1 MNYYS
6 RTIAH
11 NSLLVYD
18 PNEPKPVGGWKEPTE
33 ARDGGQF
40 FKSARA
46 WDNSDDMFKA
56 GPSAIILAYEI
67 ADGNIPDYTYFKGD
81 ITEAYKVPSF
91 LADYPSKVE
100 TVRRSFVFLNHKTD
114 GMPGSLIVLDKVVS
128 TNPSFKKTWLLHTQN
143 KPYINGSII
152 ESVST
157 QKGRNGK
164 LVTDILLPDEDNINV
179 ELIGGSGKEYWVDG
193 HNYGTVTQE
202 DAGCWR
208 VELSPRKEAKSDNF
222 LNVIQTLRADK
233 SPQKVNK
240 VLSDDGQYVAI
251 EIGNNIVVQNLE
263 LLTNDK
269 PVKFNLGDNS
279 KTYKV
284 IITDL
289 KSGTWNITAGTDR
302 FTGNASVN
310 GVLTFESHGGNIT
323 LSKK

>member
-1 MNYYS
+1 
-6 RTIAH
+6 
-11 NSLLVYD
+11 
-18 PNEPKPVGGWKEPTE
+18 
-33 ARDGGQF
+33 
-40 FKSARA
+40 
-46 WDNSDDMFKA
+46 
-56 GPSAIILAYEI
+56 
-67 ADGNIPDYTYFKGD
+67 
-81 ITEAYKVPSF
+81 
-91 LADYPSKVE
+91 
-100 TVRRSFVFLNHKTD
+100 
-114 GMPGSLIVLDKVVS
+114 MPGSLIVLDKVVS

-164 LVTDILLPDEDNINV
+164 LVTDILLPEKDNIDV

-263 LLTNDK
+263 LSTNDK
-269 PVKFNLGDNS
+269 PVKFNLGDS
-279 KTYKV
+279 PKTYKV
-284 IITDL
+284 IVTDL
-289 KSGTWNITAGTDR
+289 KSGVWNIVVGTDR

-310 GVLTFESHGGNIT
+310 GVLTFETYGGKIT